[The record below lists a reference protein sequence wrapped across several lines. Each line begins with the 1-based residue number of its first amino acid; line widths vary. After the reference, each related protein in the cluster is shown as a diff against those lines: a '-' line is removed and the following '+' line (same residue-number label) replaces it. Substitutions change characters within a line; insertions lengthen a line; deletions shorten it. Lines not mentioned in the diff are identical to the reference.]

1 MKIKDIFVH
10 GKQTVNTAMSIL
22 LKSARIIEPSS
33 GFHLQRVNVLLNDEG
48 IIEKIDLKDMSAD
61 RVIQSNDLHVS
72 AGWFDMRVD
81 FCDPGYEH
89 KEDLTSGAE
98 AAAAGGFTAVALL
111 PNTNPCIQSK
121 NEISYL
127 QKNNSKQLVQ
137 IYPYGAIT
145 RDCKGED
152 LTEML
157 DMHYAGAVAF
167 TDGKKPIWNTDILV
181 KTLQYLQKFDGLLI
195 NKPEDTYLTAFGVM
209 NEGYISTILGM
220 KGMPK
225 LAEEIM
231 IARDLRLLEYA
242 GGKIHFANV
251 SSAESVRL
259 IRNARKKGMKVTCD
273 VAAYNLH
280 FDDSQLLKYDTNY
293 KVDPP
298 LREEKDLR
306 ALDRGIRED
315 VIDAISSSH
324 IPQDEECKKL
334 EFDLADYG
342 MLGLQT
348 LFPIIV
354 ARCGDDKESLVKY
367 LEKITKGP
375 RNILGLSL
383 PQIEVGAPADVTIF
397 DPTLI
402 WTYSHELHKS
412 KSHNSPFFGKR
423 LKGKVLGVIREK
435 YAIIHD

>member
-1 MKIKDIFVH
+1 
-10 GKQTVNTAMSIL
+10 MSIL
-22 LKSARIIEPSS
+22 LKSARIIDPSS

-48 IIEKIDLKDMSAD
+48 IIEKIDLKEMSAD
-61 RVIQSNDLHVS
+61 RVIQSADLHVS
-72 AGWFDMRVD
+72 VGWFDMRAD

-89 KEDLTSGAE
+89 KEDLVSGAE
-98 AAAAGGFTAVALL
+98 AAAAGGFTGVALL
-111 PNTNPCIQSK
+111 PNTCPCIQSK

-127 QKNNSKQLVQ
+127 QKNNSRQLVQ

-157 DMHYAGAVAF
+157 DMHHAGAVAF
-167 TDGKKPIWNTDILV
+167 TDGKKPVWNTDILV
-181 KTLQYLQKFDGLLI
+181 KTLQYLQKFEGLLI
-195 NKPEDTYLTAFGVM
+195 NKPEDKYLTAFGVM
-209 NEGYISTILGM
+209 NESYNSTILGM

-231 IARDLRLLEYA
+231 IARDLKLLEYA
-242 GGKIHFANV
+242 GGKIHFTNI

-259 IRNARKKGMKVTCD
+259 IRRARKQGLNVTCD

-280 FDDSQLLKYDTNY
+280 FDDSRLLKYDTNY

-315 VIDAISSSH
+315 VIDAITSSH

-354 ARCGDDKESLVKY
+354 ARCSNDEEGLAKY
-367 LEKITKGP
+367 IEKITHGP
-375 RNILGLSL
+375 RNILGLTV
-383 PQIEVGAPADVTIF
+383 PQIQVGARADLTLF
-397 DPTLI
+397 DPSTT

-412 KSHNSPFFGKR
+412 KSHNSPLLGKS
-423 LKGKVLGVIREK
+423 LKGKVIGVIREK
-435 YAIIHD
+435 YANINV